1 MAQNYIFL
9 NYCKKVLWF
18 PVRCLTPFNAD
29 VPVASTCVL
38 LTLRY
43 LLTKEQVI
51 AIMTTSAYSYSQS
64 GLVGRG
70 ARMSGVSARREAGR
84 KQEIRYTDRV
94 YARLTL
100 AGHVVAEVTRER
112 IGNFSSL
119 IAILRALVP
128 SCRGLARLTVRNLT
142 RGWSV
147 ERPLMLYADT
157 LNP

>member
-1 MAQNYIFL
+1 MHI
-9 NYCKKVLWF
+9 
-18 PVRCLTPFNAD
+18 
-29 VPVASTCVL
+29 ASIPVL
-38 LTLRY
+38 LILRY
-43 LLTKEQVI
+43 LLTKERAI
-51 AIMTTSAYSYSQS
+51 AIMTTSVYSYSQS
-64 GLVGRG
+64 GSAGAG
-70 ARMSGVSARREAGR
+70 ARMSGVSARRAAGR
-84 KQEIRYTDRV
+84 KQEIKYTDRV

-147 ERPLMLYADT
+147 ERPLMLYSDA
-157 LNP
+157 LPLEK